1 MEFLRDWVVNIVIT
15 MIFVTI
21 VEIMMP
27 GGSTRKYISLVIG
40 LMVMFVI
47 INPVLILMA
56 GDFDF
61 GSRVYETS
69 RSIALGDVNYRMSKL
84 ENSSREG
91 VIKLYKSS
99 LEQQIK
105 KDIEDK
111 GLGEVQAEVEIEE
124 RHDAQDFGS
133 ITGIRV
139 VITGTA
145 DKDRAGG
152 IKKVDRITVKAG
164 DETGQPG
171 IHDGSMRQEIAKY
184 LAGTYQLPEESIEV
198 VLP

>member
-1 MEFLRDWVVNIVIT
+1 MEFLRNWVVNIVIT

-27 GGSTRKYISLVIG
+27 SGSTRKYISLVIG

-47 INPVLILMA
+47 INPVLTLMA

-69 RSIALGDVNYRMSKL
+69 RSIALGDVNYRMGKL

-91 VIKLYKSS
+91 VIKLYKNS
-99 LEQQIK
+99 LEQQIA
-105 KDIEDK
+105 KDIENK
-111 GLGEVQAEVEIEE
+111 GLGKVQAEVRIEE

-139 VITGTA
+139 LIIDTA
-145 DKDRAGG
+145 DKDGAGNR
-152 IKKVDRITVKAG
+152 KVDRIKVKVG
-164 DETGQPG
+164 DGTGQPG
-171 IHDGSMRQEIAKY
+171 IHDGSMQQEIAKY
-184 LAGTYQLPEESIEV
+184 LAGTYQLPEERIEV

>member
-111 GLGEVQAEVEIEE
+111 GLREVQAEVEIEE

>member
-1 MEFLRDWVVNIVIT
+1 MEFLRNWVVNIVIT

-27 GGSTRKYISLVIG
+27 SGSTRKYISLVIG

-47 INPVLILMA
+47 INPVLTLMA

-69 RSIALGDVNYRMSKL
+69 RSIALGDVNYRMGKL

-91 VIKLYKSS
+91 VIKLYKNS
-99 LEQQIK
+99 LEQQIA
-105 KDIEDK
+105 KDIENK
-111 GLGEVQAEVEIEE
+111 GLGKVQAEVRIEE
-124 RHDAQDFGS
+124 RHDAQDFVC
-133 ITGIRV
+133 IT
-139 VITGTA
+139 VIWVLIIDTSYMDGA
-145 DKDRAGG
+145 AP
-152 IKKVDRITVKAG
+152 IQKVDRIKVKVG
-164 DETGQPG
+164 DGTGQPG
-171 IHDGSMRQEIAKY
+171 IHDGSMQQEIAKY
-184 LAGTYQLPEESIEV
+184 LAGTYQLPEERIEV

>member
-40 LMVMFVI
+40 LMVMLVI
-47 INPVLILMA
+47 INPVLKLMA
-56 GDFDF
+56 GDFDL

-69 RSIALGDVNYRMSKL
+69 RSIALGDVNYRMGRL

-91 VIKLYKSS
+91 VIRLYKNS
-99 LEQQIK
+99 LEQQIE
-105 KDIEDK
+105 KDIENK
-111 GLGEVQAEVEIEE
+111 GLGKVKAEVKIEE

-145 DKDRAGG
+145 DKDTAEG
-152 IKKVDRITVKAG
+152 IEKVDRIKVKVG

-171 IHDGSMRQEIAKY
+171 IHDGSMQQEIAKY

>member
-1 MEFLRDWVVNIVIT
+1 MELLRDWVVNIVIT

-27 GGSTRKYISLVIG
+27 SGSTRKYISLVIG

-47 INPVLILMA
+47 ISPVLTLMA

-69 RSIALGDVNYRMSKL
+69 RSIALGDVNYRMDKL

-111 GLGEVQAEVEIEE
+111 GLGEVQAEVKIEE